1 MQAIQR
7 GSQFF
12 NHTHPD
18 TLPSTLHHHHLLLL
32 DSFDFFEKEARQQR
46 KRAGWCWWWRK
57 EGDQMCWFCS
67 DKDEK
72 RMMAPFFPVG
82 SMETVKS
89 MRDT

>member
-12 NHTHPD
+12 NRTPA
-18 TLPSTLHHHHLLLL
+18 TTPPPPPPPNPLL
-32 DSFDFFEKEARQQR
+32 DHLILKRRPNNRDRQGEK
-46 KRAGWCWWWRK
+46 GS

-72 RMMAPFFPVG
+72 RRMTPFFFCWQVN
-82 SMETVKS
+82 V
-89 MRDT
+89 R